1 VTITRPNTGKA
12 AQRKAAPRDLG
23 RKVTRNISVQLG
35 LIKEVDRIAAV
46 TKTKTGLQMDRSKL
60 LGVLSELLL
69 ESERHL
75 ELEHIY
81 TAQNFKGAVANAIG
95 AHAQVINGTAGR
107 RRVMPRR

>member
-1 VTITRPNTGKA
+1 MSITRANAGKA
-12 AQRKAAPRDLG
+12 GQRKAAPRDLG

-69 ESERHL
+69 EAEEYLDLDR
-75 ELEHIY
+75 IY
-81 TAQNFKGAVANAIG
+81 TPQNFKGAVANAIG
-95 AHAQVINGTAGR
+95 AHAQVINGGPGR
-107 RRVMPRR
+107 RRTLARK

>member
-1 VTITRPNTGKA
+1 VTITRANAGKA
-12 AQRKAAPRDLG
+12 GQRKAAPRDLG
-23 RKVTRNISVQLG
+23 RRVTRNISVQLG

-69 ESERHL
+69 EAEQHL
-75 ELEHIY
+75 DLADIY

-95 AHAQVINGTAGR
+95 VHAQVINGATGR
-107 RRVMPRR
+107 RRSVARR

>member
-1 VTITRPNTGKA
+1 MTITRPNSGKA

-35 LIKEVDRIAAV
+35 LIKEIDRIAAV

-69 ESERHL
+69 EAEQHL
-75 ELEHIY
+75 DLEHIY
-81 TAQNFKGAVANAIG
+81 TAHNFKGAVANAIG
-95 AHAQVINGTAGR
+95 AHAQMINGTAGR
-107 RRVMPRR
+107 RKTVARR

>member
-1 VTITRPNTGKA
+1 MTNTRPNSGKA
-12 AQRKAAPRDLG
+12 AQRKPAPRDLG

-46 TKTKTGLQMDRSKL
+46 TKTRTGLQMDRSKL

-69 ESERHL
+69 ESEQHL

-95 AHAQVINGTAGR
+95 AHAQAVNGAPTR
-107 RRVMPRR
+107 RRSLSRR

>member
-1 VTITRPNTGKA
+1 MTITRPNTGKA

-69 ESERHL
+69 ESEQHL
-75 ELEHIY
+75 DLGHIY

-95 AHAQVINGTAGR
+95 AHAQAINGAQGR
-107 RRVMPRR
+107 RKAPLRR

>member
-12 AQRKAAPRDLG
+12 GQRKAAPRELG

-46 TKTKTGLQMDRSKL
+46 TKTRTGLQMDRSKL

-69 ESERHL
+69 ESEQHL
-75 ELEHIY
+75 DLEHIY
-81 TAQNFKGAVANAIG
+81 TTQNFKGAVANAIG
-95 AHAQVINGTAGR
+95 VHAQAINGTPAR
-107 RRVMPRR
+107 RKASSRK